1 MASKE
6 AADNG
11 IKNGGTPRP
20 KPNPNFAPAGQAR
33 SARTN
38 AAPQH
43 RPSGQH
49 AANGQ
54 PVHSGARPAG
64 AAQRSASG
72 RPAPQAVRKTG
83 SGAKNAN
90 AAKPRSS
97 QGGKQQHKKRRRK
110 KSRAPQIALA
120 SVLCIA
126 GAGVL
131 AYFAGYAYYK
141 DKFTA
146 NTFVN
151 GVEVSGKT
159 FAEASKLFEHDEV
172 PDALEVIRP
181 SGETVDIQLSSIN
194 YSYSYEKELK
204 KVYDDIDRKS
214 WFAALLSKTDY
225 TFTDVASY
233 DKNKLVQEMES
244 SDWGSNVNE
253 NAKLRTNDDGY
264 YIVPEVQGDVFDMT
278 ELEKYVIKC
287 LDKGS
292 YTVEGVDSGAYT
304 APDTVS
310 GDLEAKLETLNKL
323 WNVKIKYD
331 FNYTKETLTGKQ
343 LTKMVHVKRDGSYTV
358 DEDACMKYI
367 EKLARKYDTYN
378 TERKFKATIQGKIT
392 VPISSDAKYGWWLDQ
407 QQTCDQLV
415 GLIKKG
421 KTKKKVEPI
430 YYSQGNYEF
439 TGLASARSKN
449 DDIGKTYLEVDLT
462 NQQFWYYKKGKKIRS
477 GYIVS
482 GQTTSE
488 ARTTLP
494 GVYKVWQKATNY
506 RMKDS
511 NADGDTWDTTC
522 NYWNR
527 IAIVGIGMH
536 DSTWRG
542 GAFGGDIYKYNG
554 SHGCINMTYDDAKYI
569 YDNVAMGTPV
579 VMYY

>member
-43 RPSGQH
+43 RPSGQR

-90 AAKPRSS
+90 AAKPRSA

-194 YSYSYEKELK
+194 YSYSCEKEL
-204 KVYDDIDRKS
+204 
-214 WFAALLSKTDY
+214 
-225 TFTDVASY
+225 
-233 DKNKLVQEMES
+233 
-244 SDWGSNVNE
+244 
-253 NAKLRTNDDGY
+253 
-264 YIVPEVQGDVFDMT
+264 
-278 ELEKYVIKC
+278 
-287 LDKGS
+287 
-292 YTVEGVDSGAYT
+292 
-304 APDTVS
+304 
-310 GDLEAKLETLNKL
+310 
-323 WNVKIKYD
+323 
-331 FNYTKETLTGKQ
+331 
-343 LTKMVHVKRDGSYTV
+343 
-358 DEDACMKYI
+358 
-367 EKLARKYDTYN
+367 
-378 TERKFKATIQGKIT
+378 
-392 VPISSDAKYGWWLDQ
+392 
-407 QQTCDQLV
+407 
-415 GLIKKG
+415 
-421 KTKKKVEPI
+421 
-430 YYSQGNYEF
+430 
-439 TGLASARSKN
+439 
-449 DDIGKTYLEVDLT
+449 
-462 NQQFWYYKKGKKIRS
+462 
-477 GYIVS
+477 
-482 GQTTSE
+482 
-488 ARTTLP
+488 
-494 GVYKVWQKATNY
+494 
-506 RMKDS
+506 
-511 NADGDTWDTTC
+511 
-522 NYWNR
+522 
-527 IAIVGIGMH
+527 
-536 DSTWRG
+536 
-542 GAFGGDIYKYNG
+542 
-554 SHGCINMTYDDAKYI
+554 
-569 YDNVAMGTPV
+569 
-579 VMYY
+579 